1 MGDYE
6 VPVYYRYIPSLGY
19 MVMLVDLYAL
29 SRNGTGTF
37 IQHKAVIYC
46 KVLQLWWPSCQKP
59 CHEGFH
65 FLTQRQNKTLAWTYS
80 SWCLQLHTNRKDTV
94 KVFVVQSLGKRN
106 RYTSQAVC
114 FWQNILPHTI
124 FMILPYHSYRSMS
137 SLGQLLSVL
146 SLKTSP

>member
-1 MGDYE
+1 MMMGDYE
-6 VPVYYRYIPSLGY
+6 VPVYYHYIPGLGY

-65 FLTQRQNKTLAWTYS
+65 FLTQGKIKPLHEHIHLGVCSCIQIGKIPSKYLLCSLWEKGIVTLA
-80 SWCLQLHTNRKDTV
+80 K
-94 KVFVVQSLGKRN
+94 QSASGKI
-106 RYTSQAVC
+106 Y
-114 FWQNILPHTI
+114 
-124 FMILPYHSYRSMS
+124 
-137 SLGQLLSVL
+137 
-146 SLKTSP
+146 

>member
-1 MGDYE
+1 MMMGDYE

-65 FLTQRQNKTLAWTYS
+65 FLTQRQNKTLA
-80 SWCLQLHTNRKDTV
+80 
-94 KVFVVQSLGKRN
+94 
-106 RYTSQAVC
+106 
-114 FWQNILPHTI
+114 
-124 FMILPYHSYRSMS
+124 
-137 SLGQLLSVL
+137 
-146 SLKTSP
+146 